1 MENQGTQEREEERAA
16 RLEEQR
22 QRMRRERQRR
32 TRLRWRI
39 RYGMMLAGCALVL
52 VGAVFLFSR
61 ILKGSGEGD
70 PSGAASGSGSAAG
83 PVSAPSGEPSQS
95 GQEAGGVPESPEPAA
110 PGGEGAGQT
119 PGPEDGSGQESGEA
133 GEPSEPQTPAGIGR
147 NDRISADG
155 SRIQVGDV
163 EFVTGYEAR
172 ETDAT
177 HGVDPEQMTSTYAV
191 LIDESTGE
199 IVAQQNARTVISP
212 ASMTKILTLLVA
224 AEHVSELD
232 DTFTMTIDITDYVY
246 VHDCSAVGFSVG
258 EQIPVKDLFYGT
270 ILPSGAD
277 AAMALAVYTAGSQE
291 AFVELMNDK
300 LKELG
305 LDETAHF
312 TNCIGLYDEDHHCTV
327 YDMAM
332 ILKAAVENDFCREIL
347 SAHTYTTAA
356 TPEHPEG
363 ILISNWFLRRIE
375 DKDTGGEV
383 LCGKT
388 GFVNESG
395 SCAASYQISESGTPY
410 ICVTADAHS
419 SWRCIYD
426 HVAMYS
432 LYAK

>member
-39 RYGMMLAGCALVL
+39 RYGMMLAGCALAL

-95 GQEAGGVPESPEPAA
+95 GQEAGGVPESPEPTS
-110 PGGEGAGQT
+110 PGTEGAGQT

-133 GEPSEPQTPAGIGR
+133 GEPSEPQMPAGIGR

-277 AAMALAVYTAGSQE
+277 AALALAVYTAGSQE

-300 LKELG
+300 LEELG

-432 LYAK
+432 LYAE